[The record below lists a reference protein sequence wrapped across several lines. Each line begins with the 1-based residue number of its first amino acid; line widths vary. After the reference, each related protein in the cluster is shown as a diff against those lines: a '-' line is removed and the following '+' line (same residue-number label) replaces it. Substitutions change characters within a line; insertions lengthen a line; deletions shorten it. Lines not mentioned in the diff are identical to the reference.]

1 MATRFASLTFQARLT
16 LVAAAAVA
24 AAIIG
29 PALVIYAVVHS
40 VMYGQVDDSLR
51 ERAATIQVAMTRD
64 GRLGILAPPPAVGD
78 TGYVQVV
85 AGDHTYL
92 LNGETTTFPVTARDR
107 QVALGNADDYFRSD
121 KLNGTHLEIYTTR
134 VAGGVA
140 VQVIRPLT
148 EVDRVLGYLR
158 LVLVAVTAG
167 GIALAALLGRL
178 VAQAALAP
186 IHRLREAV
194 DHVTA
199 TQDMS
204 ERVPEAGRDELS
216 RLASHFNRM
225 LAALDRSLR
234 TQRQLVADAS
244 HELRTP
250 LASLRTNVEVLQRS
264 PDMAGEERRRLLSD
278 LVSQAQQLT
287 RLVQD
292 LIDLARGDQRPEALE
307 DVRLDSI
314 VGAAVDRAATH
325 WPAVQFASDLQ
336 ETLVTGEPR
345 RIDRAVANLLDNAA
359 KWSEPGK
366 VVEVRVADHELV
378 VRDHGPG
385 IAPEDLPHVFDRFW
399 RAPAARGMPGSGLG
413 LAIVRQV
420 AESHGASVE
429 AELADGGGTLVRM
442 TFPDGE
448 QADSKVPLSRV

>member
-1 MATRFASLTFQARLT
+1 MATRFVNLTFQSRLT

-29 PALVIYAVVHS
+29 PALIIYVVVQN

-64 GRLGILAPPPAVGD
+64 GRLGILSTPPAIGD
-78 TGYVQVV
+78 PAYVQVI
-85 AGDHTYL
+85 AGDQTYL
-92 LNGETTTFPVTARDR
+92 LNGETTTFRVTGRDR
-107 QVALGNADDYFRSD
+107 EVADGSADDYFRSD

-158 LVLVAVTAG
+158 LVLVAVTVG

-186 IHRLREAV
+186 IHRLRAAV

-204 ERVPEAGRDELS
+204 ERVPDAGRDELS

-225 LAALDRSLR
+225 LGALDRSLR

-264 PDMAGEERRRLLSD
+264 PDMSGEERRRLLSD
-278 LVSQAQQLT
+278 LVSQVQQLT

-292 LIDLARGDQRPEALE
+292 LIDLARGDQPAEALE
-307 DVRLDSI
+307 DVRLDWI

-325 WPAVQFASDLQ
+325 WPAVQFDSDLR

-359 KWSEPGK
+359 KWSEPGRA
-366 VVEVRVADHELV
+366 VEVRVADRELV

-429 AELADGGGTLVRM
+429 AELPDDGGTLVRM
-442 TFPDGE
+442 TFPDDE
-448 QADSKVPLSRV
+448 RSDF